1 MTPTTPP
8 PEELQGPDEP
18 GVQSVN
24 TQSAEAHSLDESGRG
39 VAPGERQQC
48 RQMKRRLSRQSG
60 KGHGKTAGVCSPSC
74 SDIDCSGEQ
83 AITSEAPSESENQG
97 VQQSIQGP
105 VGTAEPEVIAGLQQC
120 QEAAASC
127 ADLRHLPRRMRR
139 RLLTRTERDRLAQ
152 FNTDAVSSSDE
163 GPETGS
169 PGRTKKCRKVR
180 SVILQDKPPGQC
192 NRCIVVD
199 LCCDC
204 EACSLDAPGVVT
216 PDTAPDISEPT

>member
-1 MTPTTPP
+1 MIQRAWTPLPCHMTPTTAP
-8 PEELQGPDEP
+8 PEELQDPDEP

-24 TQSAEAHSLDESGRG
+24 KQSAEAHSLDESGRG

-48 RQMKRRLSRQSG
+48 RQMERRLSHQSD

-83 AITSEAPSESENQG
+83 AITFKAPSESENQS

-105 VGTAEPEVIAGLQQC
+105 VSTAEPEVIAGPQQC

-127 ADLRHLPRRMRR
+127 SDLRHLPCRMRR
-139 RLLTRTERDRLAQ
+139 RLLTRTGRDRLSQ
-152 FNTDAVSSSDE
+152 FNTDALSSSDE

-169 PGRTKKCRKVR
+169 PGRTKKCPKVR
-180 SVILQDKPPGQC
+180 SVIPQDMPPGQL
-192 NRCIVVD
+192 RTGIHRRSIRSVIQ
-199 LCCDC
+199 
-204 EACSLDAPGVVT
+204 A
-216 PDTAPDISEPT
+216 DTTDPN